1 MTGQLEEGKM
11 QVYVQLGIRLLYK
24 SGMEGEDVG
33 SVCGRVSADYVINVR
48 PARRLLK
55 SLHQAR
61 HQVR

>member
-1 MTGQLEEGKM
+1 
-11 QVYVQLGIRLLYK
+11 
-24 SGMEGEDVG
+24 MEGEDVG